1 MSNFTLIDT
10 LGILKA
16 CLALLPFMLAPGY
29 VVAWALDLFEFRQR
43 RPILKLI
50 LSAPLSIAIC
60 PMLSYLLARFFE
72 PGLWPFYIC
81 VSTACVLLLAKEAR
95 RALLPIRKDVLS
107 RHVWFG
113 LALVLLWGVAALGS
127 VVDLQIGDQLYPP
140 IIAFD
145 HSVRAAMT
153 VAVARHI
160 PPNNP
165 FFANAEVPL
174 RYHYLWLLFCS
185 LPMRIVHLAPRH
197 VVGAGVDWC
206 GLGLM
211 CAIALGLKFFVKV
224 QTGIEQKTL
233 LGIGLLCVTGLDI
246 LPVLYL
252 AIAKQFWL
260 ADTEKWNEPQIT
272 SWVGS
277 VLWVPHHVA
286 ALIACFVAFALL
298 RHQADSRR
306 RWATGP
312 VIVAGMA
319 FASAAGMSVYV
330 TFTFVIAVAL
340 WLLAVIA
347 RKDWLEVTMF
357 VSAGAAAF
365 LFAMSFLSTLRGPAG
380 GGAFAEVELRPFL
393 LGIGLALQAGIPIAT
408 RFALTVAN
416 AVFLPLNYALE
427 LGFFLA
433 VGILRLRQL
442 LKGKV
447 EANPN
452 ELAAWT
458 LVAAS
463 FLVGTFLRSS
473 TTETSDLSWRCFL
486 PAQLIL
492 LLWGA
497 TIVHDWWFH
506 GSGVPGQAVPGLWTR
521 GIFAALLILGIV
533 STGYPV
539 FMLRMFPVLSDRE
552 AIARPN
558 WPAFAR
564 TPYVVFGERN
574 GKGYQVT
581 LQSTASWVVANRQ
594 FGQRAYALRSAYA
607 ALDAQLPS
615 SAVLQ
620 SNPSTEDL
628 ILHMLYS
635 SHDAAAGKGD
645 CGIEFGGDAGVCTL
659 RLSRL
664 AGLFELPDG
673 SDVDATCH
681 EYGIDAL
688 VVESLDPVW
697 RETSSWVW
705 RLRPVVA
712 NDYVRAFRCGV
723 AADGA
728 SH

>member
-1 MSNFTLIDT
+1 MRNFTVADT
-10 LGILKA
+10 LGTIKA
-16 CLALLPFMLAPGY
+16 CFALLPFMFAPGY
-29 VVAWALDLFEFRQR
+29 VVGWALDLFEFRQR
-43 RPILKLI
+43 RPILKLV

-60 PMLSYLLARFFE
+60 PMLSYMLGRFFE
-72 PGLWPFYIC
+72 PALWAFYAI
-81 VSTACVLLLAKEAR
+81 VSIAWVLLLAKDAPR
-95 RALLPIRKDVLS
+95 MLLPIRKGVFS
-107 RHVWFG
+107 KHVWFSLG
-113 LALVLLWGVAALGS
+113 LVLLWAVAALAS

-145 HSVRAAMT
+145 HSVRTALT

-165 FFANAEVPL
+165 FFAGAAVPL

-185 LPMRIVHLAPRH
+185 LPMKMVHLAPRH
-197 VVGAGVDWC
+197 VVAAGVVWC

-211 CAIALGLKFFVKV
+211 CAIALGLKFFARV
-224 QTGIEQKTL
+224 QTGIERKAL

-252 AIAKQFWL
+252 AIARQFWL

-277 VLWVPHHVA
+277 LLWVPHHVA
-286 ALIACFVAFALL
+286 ALIACFVAFVLL
-298 RHQADSRR
+298 RHQVDSHR

-347 RKDWLEVTMF
+347 RKDWPEVTML
-357 VSAGAAAF
+357 VSAGAVAF
-365 LFAMSFLSTLRGPAG
+365 LWALSFLSTLRVPGG
-380 GGAFAEVELRPFL
+380 GGAFVEVELRPFP
-393 LGIGLALQAGIPIAT
+393 LGIGLALQTGMTFAT
-408 RFALTVAN
+408 RFALTFAN
-416 AVFLPLNYALE
+416 AIFLPINYELE

-442 LKGKV
+442 VRGKV
-447 EANPN
+447 EASGN

-463 FLVGTFLRSS
+463 FLIGTFLRSS
-473 TTETSDLSWRCFL
+473 TIETNDLGWRCFL

-497 TIVHDWWFH
+497 IIVHDWWFH
-506 GSGVPGQAVPGLWTR
+506 GSGARGQAAPGWRAR
-521 GIFAALLILGIV
+521 GALATLLILGMV
-533 STGYPV
+533 STAHQV
-539 FMLRMFPVLSDRE
+539 FMLRMFPVLVERD

-558 WPAFAR
+558 WP
-564 TPYVVFGERN
+564 G
-574 GKGYQVT
+574 
-581 LQSTASWVVANRQ
+581 WVVANRQ
-594 FGQRAYALRSAYA
+594 FGKRAYALRSAYE

-615 SAVLQ
+615 TAVLQ

-635 SHDAAAGKGD
+635 GHDAAAGNGS
-645 CGIEFGGDAGVCTL
+645 CGIDFGGDAGVCGL
-659 RLSRL
+659 RVRRL

-673 SDVDATCH
+673 SDLDATCR

-688 VVESLDPVW
+688 VVESVDPVW
-697 RETSSWVW
+697 RESSSWIW
-705 RLRPVVA
+705 KQRPVVA
-712 NDYVRAFRCGV
+712 NDYVRAFRCGE
-723 AADGA
+723 AAGGILR
-728 SH
+728 